1 MVLGYIRN
9 EAKRFKVFVANR
21 VQLIREN
28 SDVNQWRYTEIKK
41 NPADYT
47 SCGLTPS
54 YSKKVKSWISGPE
67 FLWEGES
74 KWPNLEDKVPDI
86 ANEDQEVK
94 TTISINAIRIEG
106 DIFSNMVERIST
118 WKKLLRVMAFVMK
131 FMKRMKKISGDRKE
145 SNVLTAEDMRPAKVI
160 VLKHYQEAEFKESYK
175 ILNEEGDQSK
185 KLEENIGCLNPYL
198 DE

>member
-67 FLWEGES
+67 FLWEEES
-74 KWPNLEDKVPDI
+74 KWPNLED
-86 ANEDQEVK
+86 
-94 TTISINAIRIEG
+94 
-106 DIFSNMVERIST
+106 
-118 WKKLLRVMAFVMK
+118 
-131 FMKRMKKISGDRKE
+131 
-145 SNVLTAEDMRPAKVI
+145 
-160 VLKHYQEAEFKESYK
+160 
-175 ILNEEGDQSK
+175 
-185 KLEENIGCLNPYL
+185 
-198 DE
+198 